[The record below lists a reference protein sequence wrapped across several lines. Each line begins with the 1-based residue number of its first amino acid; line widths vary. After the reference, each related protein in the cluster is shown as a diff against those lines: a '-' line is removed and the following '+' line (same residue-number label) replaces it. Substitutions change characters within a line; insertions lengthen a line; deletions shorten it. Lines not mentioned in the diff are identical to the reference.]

1 MSFILRSLRE
11 LRGQK
16 SFVLLFC
23 INICFGLVG
32 LGLIDT
38 WRQAFEDT
46 IANRSKTMLG
56 ADIQISTRRT
66 WDPKEIQIIEK
77 ETSALGSPIA
87 RSATL
92 YTMAAS
98 SSKSRL
104 IELRAISSALPFYG
118 QMTIQGDPSH
128 VRRVT
133 DQPHAIWIYPE
144 IAAALGL
151 SVGSTLKI
159 GDSSFTVTGIIE
171 DDPAGSWAGSSV
183 APRAYI
189 HFEDLQETNLVR
201 KGSTVWSSYLVKTS
215 TDIETKVLI
224 NNLSKLLNDPGVNIV
239 DHRESGEQSARLFKY
254 LTDYLSLVSITAL
267 IMTGVAASWLYRHY
281 FSRRRKSTAIYICLG
296 ATRYEAFGVG
306 VLQVVFLGVV
316 SSLAAAAISLSL
328 SGVLVKLVH
337 DFVPWALTPAFSFA
351 VFIKL
356 VFISV
361 STCLVVCL
369 PWLLETRNISPAL
382 LLNESGGQDAKR
394 RRYQFLS
401 LGIQVL
407 FFAGLA
413 ILEAKSYLSGIVFSG
428 ALILATLIILL
439 SSRLIH
445 RVLKRLSQGF
455 SAPIRHGLLRS
466 VRCAHESTPAIVS
479 LGLATILTVL
489 LPTLRDIL
497 RTELSISSDRGVPSM
512 FIFDIQDEQKAP
524 LESLLVDLKA
534 HIQLISPMIR
544 GRLLTQNG
552 SSIVREEAESYD
564 SRDAERSKLMR
575 NRGYNLSYRTSLD
588 SSEKL
593 TDGIFEGAP
602 FDPNQQQLPQ
612 ISVEKNFADRT
623 KIALNDILNFE
634 IEGVEVKGQVTSFRS
649 VKWGSFQPNFFVLFQ
664 PGVLD
669 GAPKTWVASLGATNP
684 ELKAEIQNQIVQKFP
699 NVSAI
704 DVERV
709 LSRLLDLLEKTSM
722 ALRALALLCVLSGF
736 LVLISIMRQMLLDRE
751 KDLLLYKVV
760 GAGRSFLV
768 KLLLSEIAVIAA
780 VSSFTGLLLGLGIAQ
795 ALSFLVFQ
803 SNTLVSAGW
812 ILLVPV
818 LFTFFAVV
826 LSYSSIR
833 RISNRTANLGLLS

>member
-1 MSFILRSLRE
+1 
-11 LRGQK
+11 
-16 SFVLLFC
+16 
-23 INICFGLVG
+23 
-32 LGLIDT
+32 
-38 WRQAFEDT
+38 
-46 IANRSKTMLG
+46 
-56 ADIQISTRRT
+56 
-66 WDPKEIQIIEK
+66 
-77 ETSALGSPIA
+77 
-87 RSATL
+87 
-92 YTMAAS
+92 
-98 SSKSRL
+98 
-104 IELRAISSALPFYG
+104 
-118 QMTIQGDPSH
+118 
-128 VRRVT
+128 
-133 DQPHAIWIYPE
+133 
-144 IAAALGL
+144 
-151 SVGSTLKI
+151 
-159 GDSSFTVTGIIE
+159 
-171 DDPAGSWAGSSV
+171 
-183 APRAYI
+183 
-189 HFEDLQETNLVR
+189 
-201 KGSTVWSSYLVKTS
+201 
-215 TDIETKVLI
+215 
-224 NNLSKLLNDPGVNIV
+224 
-239 DHRESGEQSARLFKY
+239 
-254 LTDYLSLVSITAL
+254 
-267 IMTGVAASWLYRHY
+267 
-281 FSRRRKSTAIYICLG
+281 
-296 ATRYEAFGVG
+296 
-306 VLQVVFLGVV
+306 
-316 SSLAAAAISLSL
+316 
-328 SGVLVKLVH
+328 
-337 DFVPWALTPAFSFA
+337 
-351 VFIKL
+351 
-356 VFISV
+356 
-361 STCLVVCL
+361 
-369 PWLLETRNISPAL
+369 
-382 LLNESGGQDAKR
+382 
-394 RRYQFLS
+394 
-401 LGIQVL
+401 
-407 FFAGLA
+407 
-413 ILEAKSYLSGIVFSG
+413 
-428 ALILATLIILL
+428 
-439 SSRLIH
+439 
-445 RVLKRLSQGF
+445 
-455 SAPIRHGLLRS
+455 
-466 VRCAHESTPAIVS
+466 
-479 LGLATILTVL
+479 
-489 LPTLRDIL
+489 
-497 RTELSISSDRGVPSM
+497 M

-812 ILLVPV
+812 ILMVPV

-833 RISNRTANLGLLS
+833 RISNRSANLGLLS